1 MITKD
6 FDLDDV
12 FTISEIIDKMG
23 IEADIGKITRTIQ
36 ASKLENKSDLTG
48 LGKEVAVSIGVDL
61 ITKMIRNL
69 FKARKEVK
77 KLISD
82 LTEKP
87 ISEVSKMGLKDIK
100 EFFTELFNHEGVGD
114 FLAQAGAS
122 DSAT

>member
-23 IEADIGKITRTIQ
+23 IEADIGKITSTIQ

-122 DSAT
+122 DSVI